1 MDKKRKSRFAQDAPD
16 ELEAPAIKRVAT
28 EAARDPAPSS
38 SLGIDVDA
46 AAARAAEISRQ
57 LASKVRQRLT

>member
-16 ELEAPAIKRVAT
+16 ELEAPAKRVSIA
-28 EAARDPAPSS
+28 APSIA
-38 SLGIDVDA
+38 LGIDVDA

-57 LASKVRQRLT
+57 LASKVLLPDD